1 MHSKGIAYSLALLLG
16 TGALGLTGCGG
27 SGDSARVAQT
37 VDASKNGIVSVAL
50 ADTDG
55 AVHISGNLQFNLI
68 GTDKDGKQTNLN
80 DQATWTLSDSRLG
93 SVKNGLFT
101 ASGKMGPLTLNVA
114 YAGLTDSQIITL
126 TDANLIGITVEHA
139 TGSVD
144 VCKNTQFTAKA
155 LFSDGR
161 YYNYPLTWALADSA
175 SRELASFAD
184 ETKPELST
192 KKNGPVKVIA
202 KGKDNAAATVTSG
215 EYILNIDPTLVDL
228 VLTSDKSTDMN
239 QGQTAT
245 ATATAEYRDGS
256 KVAITPNASLASS
269 NEAAMTVNA
278 ATGLIT
284 AVAGTRLGTEVDLM
298 ASCDDTDKSLALKI
312 FKPQIRIMEIIDE
325 TGVLTSTDR
334 IEVRVG
340 GDIDP
345 RIKVTYEGTLDP
357 EVYTGNDVKWR
368 ITDPTSSYDTEKITI
383 DGASGL
389 IEVDASLVLT
399 VNQSLTVEARITK
412 LNGEDTEVGSDGSE
426 LKDTITLVIR
436 P

>member
-1 MHSKGIAYSLALLLG
+1 
-16 TGALGLTGCGG
+16 
-27 SGDSARVAQT
+27 
-37 VDASKNGIVSVAL
+37 
-50 ADTDG
+50 
-55 AVHISGNLQFNLI
+55 
-68 GTDKDGKQTNLN
+68 
-80 DQATWTLSDSRLG
+80 
-93 SVKNGLFT
+93 
-101 ASGKMGPLTLNVA
+101 
-114 YAGLTDSQIITL
+114 
-126 TDANLIGITVEHA
+126 
-139 TGSVD
+139 
-144 VCKNTQFTAKA
+144 
-155 LFSDGR
+155 
-161 YYNYPLTWALADSA
+161 
-175 SRELASFAD
+175 
-184 ETKPELST
+184 
-192 KKNGPVKVIA
+192 
-202 KGKDNAAATVTSG
+202 
-215 EYILNIDPTLVDL
+215 
-228 VLTSDKSTDMN
+228 
-239 QGQTAT
+239 
-245 ATATAEYRDGS
+245 
-256 KVAITPNASLASS
+256 
-269 NEAAMTVNA
+269 
-278 ATGLIT
+278 
-284 AVAGTRLGTEVDLM
+284 M

-383 DGASGL
+383 DSASGL